1 MQRKLLRPWRRIGWM
16 LAAVM
21 ALFAGGTQTA
31 KSTFA
36 SNYYYQFGTGAP
48 TDMTTDTALTMDGS
62 GSLNIDDGYS
72 KIIDIGFTFKLDGTS
87 YTQFR
92 AGVNGMMGLGNNG
105 TVNINS
111 TFSNNLGSTTNNPVI
126 AAWWDD
132 QHMTLNASSTSTSKI
147 SYRVTGTAPNRV
159 LTVQWRVGAYPG
171 GTSVVPYEYQV
182 RLYERTDM
190 IDFVYINM
198 PTVTSRSASIGAT
211 KSGTTNNVQ
220 YIPPTAQGTTDSLR
234 WNTANL
240 NVNLLAGVNPQ
251 HLLPANKLFRFVP
264 CDPNIAILG
273 NQAQGG
279 TAAMANGDSLLKG
292 LMVQRGSTGAFQP
305 LSITLGLGDYPAC
318 ASRVYTYTIS
328 GTNASDYSITPST
341 GTIAS
346 GQTLTPTVNFTP
358 SALGIRTA
366 TLVVTDNNGF
376 SRSYTLVAQ
385 GTTRVGYTGDLAQG
399 GTAAMA
405 SGDTLMNGIKVD
417 RLFFQDFTPFTV
429 ANTNGNTGSGFL
441 TTVTITDPTGQYRL
455 VHPNTSQLV
464 TSYSTTLNGTQ
475 SYTPVIRFS
484 PLGVGYQPATI
495 RVTTEDG
502 TRTYTLYAF
511 SRAAGADFYVGADKI
526 GPNTEFF
533 KKDYLCAG
541 EYAVTIPITVKNVGE
556 GTFRIFGVTGTYE
569 MDTTYGQGVPKYP
582 LERDQFW
589 NPISTV
595 DYFITTDP
603 GVAPRP
609 LNFFPQYPL
618 ETPEAGTSTIYLTF
632 VPQLPGKRFT
642 RMFINTNAAN
652 FTGVDPDGATHDGLL
667 VLELFGRG
675 LGSRPTDIADGT
687 TLPKPVT
694 MPSAMIGA
702 SSEKTVTIYNTG
714 ACDLRIDR
722 KKFHITSGDKNEFKI
737 LEAFANVTVDQNSDT
752 WVMAP
757 GDSSQVKFMFTPSRT
772 GTRRV
777 AIWMQTND
785 STILVPGLTERGAYY
800 WDVTGVGSAGLEARG
815 AVFPPAV
822 IGGSVADQSTASAM
836 VENTTREL
844 VYITKMEI
852 TGPDASEFTM
862 NTANPW
868 PSVPF
873 AVMPGAA
880 MHFSVVHTPAPA
892 SQPGPR
898 TATLEL
904 TLSTGDVVRLN
915 LSGEAGT
922 RTLTVSPASL
932 FDNVTI
938 PVGKIARQ
946 TVMITNN
953 GTIPLKLGTTTI
965 SGPTSTDYT
974 LGRIPSTTL
983 APGQTEYL
991 EVTYRPLNKGTSSA
1005 TLTIASNATNGAQT
1019 VALGGTATKLEPVT
1033 GQDAGT
1039 SGVEDAEFSYGMKLW
1054 QNVPNPGR
1062 DRVEIAYELR
1072 QSGEVA
1078 LALYDANGKQ
1088 INVLQS
1094 GSSEAGVHRVTVDVR
1109 GLASGLYHYR
1119 LTVNGQTLT
1128 RTMTIQR

>member
-1 MQRKLLRPWRRIGWM
+1 MQTRLLRRLRHIGWM
-16 LAAVM
+16 LAAAAV
-21 ALFAGGTQTA
+21 LFVAGTQGA
-31 KSTFA
+31 KSSFL
-36 SNYYYQFGTGAP
+36 SNYYYQFGTGAG
-48 TDMTTDTALTMDGS
+48 TDMTVDTTLTMDGS

-72 KIIDIGFTFKLDGTS
+72 QIKDIGFTFKLDGTS

-92 AGVNGMMGLGNNG
+92 AGVNGMMGLGNSG

-111 TFSNNLGSTTNNPVI
+111 TFSNNLSSTTSNPVI

-132 QHMTLNASSTSTSKI
+132 QHMTLNASSAATSKI

-159 LTVQWRVGAYPG
+159 LTVQWRVGAYPS

-182 RLYERTDM
+182 RLYEGTDM

-198 PTVTSRSASIGAT
+198 PTTASRSASIGAT
-211 KSGTTNNVQ
+211 TNGSINNIYWV
-220 YIPPTAQGTTDSLR
+220 PPTAQGAGLSLFSGTDPR
-234 WNTANL
+234 NI
-240 NVNLLAGVNPQ
+240 NLLTGANPQ
-251 HLLPANKLFRFVP
+251 HLLPANTIYRFVP
-264 CDPNIAILG
+264 CDPNIAIAG
-273 NQAQGG
+273 NIAQGG
-279 TAAMANGDSLLKG
+279 TATMANNDSLLNG
-292 LMVQRGSTGAFQP
+292 YQVQRGSVGTRQP
-305 LSITLGLGDYPAC
+305 FSITSGLGAYPAC
-318 ASRVYTYTIS
+318 ANRTYTYTIS
-328 GTNASDYSITPST
+328 GANAADYSITPTTGIIST
-341 GTIAS
+341 
-346 GQTLTPTVNFTP
+346 GQTLTPTINFTP

-366 TLVVTDNNGF
+366 TLMVTDNNGF
-376 SRSYTLVAQ
+376 SRSYTLVGQ
-385 GTTRVGYTGDLAQG
+385 GTTRVGYTGDLAEG
-399 GTAAMA
+399 GTVNMA
-405 SGDTLMNGIKVD
+405 SGDTLMKGIKVD
-417 RLFFQDFTPFTV
+417 RLFFEDFMPFTV
-429 ANTNGNTGSGFL
+429 ANTNGNTNSGFM
-441 TTVTITDPTGQYRL
+441 TTVTISDPTGQYRL

-464 TSYSTTLNGTQ
+464 TSYSRTLNGTQ

-484 PLGVGYQPATI
+484 PLGVGYQPATLT
-495 RVTTEDG
+495 VTTEDG

-511 SRAAGADFYVGADKI
+511 SRAAGADFFVGNDKI

-541 EYAVTIPITVKNVGE
+541 ETAITIPITVKNVGE
-556 GTFRIFGVTGTYE
+556 GTFRIFGVTGAYE
-569 MDTTYGQGVPKYP
+569 MDTLYGQGVPKYP
-582 LERDQFW
+582 LERDQFGD
-589 NPISTV
+589 PIATM

-618 ETPEAGTSTIYLTF
+618 ETPEAGTSTFYLTF

-642 RMFINTNAAN
+642 RFFINTNAAN
-652 FTGVDPDGATHDGLL
+652 FTGMDPYGVTRDGLL

-675 LGSRPTDIADGT
+675 LGSRPTDIVDGT

-694 MPSAMIGA
+694 MPSVMIGS

-722 KKFHITSGDKNEFKI
+722 KKFQITSGDKNEFKI
-737 LEAFANVTVDQNSDT
+737 LEAFANATVDQTNDT
-752 WVMAP
+752 WILAP
-757 GDSSQVKFMFTPSRT
+757 GTSSEVKFMFKPSRT

-777 AIWMQTND
+777 TVWMQTND
-785 STILVPGLTERGAYY
+785 STIIVPGLTERGGYY
-800 WDVTGVGSAGLEARG
+800 WDVTGVGSAGLETRDAM
-815 AVFPPAV
+815 FPPSV
-822 IGGSVADQSTASAM
+822 IGGAVADQSMASAM
-836 VENTTREL
+836 VENTTHEL
-844 VYITKMEI
+844 LYINKMEI
-852 TGPDASEFTM
+852 TGTDASEFTM
-862 NTANPW
+862 NTAKPW
-868 PSVPF
+868 PAVPF

-898 TATLEL
+898 TAVLEL
-904 TLSTGDVVRLN
+904 TLNSGDVIRLN
-915 LSGEAGT
+915 LIGEAGT
-922 RTLTVSPASL
+922 RTLAVTPASL

-974 LGRIPSTTL
+974 LGRVPRTTL

-1005 TLTIASNATNGAQT
+1005 TMTIASNATNGAQT
-1019 VALGGTATKLEPVT
+1019 VTLGGTATKLGPVT
-1033 GQDAGT
+1033 GENAGT

-1072 QSGEVA
+1072 EAGEAV

-1088 INVLQS
+1088 INLLRS
-1094 GSSEAGVHRVTVDVR
+1094 GISEAGTHRVAVDVS
-1109 GLASGLYHYR
+1109 GLASGVYHYR
-1119 LTVNGQTLT
+1119 LMVNGQTLT
-1128 RTMTIQR
+1128 RAMTIQK